1 MQHDPQPSR
10 DPRILHP
17 DWEPGDT
24 LIALLARNART
35 HPDGIAMRERDHGIW
50 QQTTWAGYLD
60 AVLALAA
67 GFEAAGI
74 GPGDIVLVTG
84 DNRAR
89 LYVATLALTAL
100 RAIPAPAYSDARP
113 EELLDQMIREGI
125 RAAVVEDQEQV
136 DKLESLRDRHPD
148 LTKIFY
154 DDPRGLGAKAP
165 AGAAAL
171 ADLAENGQARL
182 AAKAGLRDDLIG
194 RATVFDT
201 AVLLHSS
208 GTTGAPKGIPLRHG
222 HVLSGVRNAAAA
234 GYFREGEEHM
244 AYLPMAWVGD
254 FSFSIAAAIELRF
267 TVNVPENQETALHDL
282 REIAPTLYFASPRA
296 WSAMLTRVQVGIA
309 ETSGLKR
316 RLYDHFMPFAL
327 ELERA
332 RLAGR
337 KPSALQ
343 RFWRGVGDV
352 VIYGP
357 LRDQLGLR
365 RVARPYTAGEAIG
378 EEVFLYFRALGLN
391 LRQFYGQTENCALAV
406 AQSSDDISLTTV
418 GRPFPGVEVRID
430 ETGEILLKGGN
441 IFDGYFE
448 NEKATAESL
457 RDGWL
462 CTGDAGQW
470 SDDGQLMVLGRL
482 SEVMH
487 KADGTRFIPTYL
499 ENRLKFASAIRD
511 VCVIGKDRAFLSA
524 IVCIDFAAVGQWA
537 QERGLSYTS
546 YAELSQRPEV
556 LELVRREIA
565 RLNDAVPAELS
576 IRRFVNLHKEFD
588 PDDGEVTRTRKLKRG
603 VIDARYGQIIDAVY
617 AGHDEIEYEARITYE
632 SGETG
637 VLTRVLKIGDLDG
650 GQH

>member
-1 MQHDPQPSR
+1 MQHDPVTAR
-10 DPRILHP
+10 DPRMLHP
-17 DWEPGDT
+17 DWKPEDT
-24 LIALLARNART
+24 LIALLARNARE
-35 HPDGIAMRERDHGIW
+35 HPDRVALRERDHGIW
-50 QQTTWAGYLD
+50 QQTTWAEYLD
-60 AVLALAA
+60 EVLSLAA
-67 GFEAAGI
+67 GFEAEGI

-89 LYVATLALTAL
+89 LYAATLGLIAL
-100 RAIPAPAYSDARP
+100 RAVPSPAYSDARP
-113 EELLDQMIREGI
+113 EELLDQMTREGI

-136 DKLESLRDRHPD
+136 DKLESVRDRRPE
-148 LTKIFY
+148 LARILY
-154 DDPRGLGAKAP
+154 DDPRGLGDKAP
-165 AGAAAL
+165 AGASAL
-171 ADLAENGQARL
+171 SDLLARGRARL
-182 AAKAGLRDDLIG
+182 KAEPGLRDDLVS
-194 RATVFDT
+194 RASVFDI

-254 FSFSIAAAIELRF
+254 FSFSIAAAIELKF

-316 RLYDHFMPFAL
+316 KLYDHFMPFAL
-327 ELERA
+327 KLEREK
-332 RLAGR
+332 LEGR
-337 KPSALQ
+337 SPSALQ
-343 RFWRGVGDV
+343 KLWRGVGDA

-378 EEVFLYFRALGLN
+378 EDVFLYFRALGLN

-406 AQSSDDISLTTV
+406 AQSSEDISLTTV
-418 GRPFPGVEVRID
+418 GRPFPGVEAKID
-430 ETGEILLKGGN
+430 ESGEILLKGGN

-462 CTGDAGQW
+462 CTGDAGQF
-470 SDDGQLMVLGRL
+470 DADGQLVVLGRL

-499 ENRLKFASAIRD
+499 ENRLKFAPAIRD
-511 VCVIGKDRAFLSA
+511 VCVIGKERGFLSA
-524 IVCIDFAAVGQWA
+524 IVCIDFSAVGQWA
-537 QERGLSYTS
+537 QERGIPYTS

-556 LELVRREIA
+556 VDLVRGEIA
-565 RLNDAVPAELS
+565 RLNAAVPAELS
-576 IRRFVNLHKEFD
+576 IDRFVNLHKEFD

-603 VIDARYGQIIDAVY
+603 VIDARYGQIIEAVY
-617 AGHDEIEYEARITYE
+617 EARDEIEYEAQITYE
-632 SGETG
+632 TGETG
-637 VLTRVLKIGDLDG
+637 VLTRTLKIGDLKG